1 MADSAIY
8 RLAED
13 VGEALKGRGLV
24 LVTAESCTGG
34 WISEAVTMVPGSSDW
49 FERGFVTYANAAK
62 IEMLGV
68 SADTLARHGAVSEQT
83 LREMLRGVLQHSG
96 ADWAAA
102 VTGIAGPGGGSAG
115 KPVGLVHLGWQ
126 ARKCAA
132 TAQRHQFSGDRA
144 AVREAAARAVLAGL
158 LEELRR

>member
-1 MADSAIY
+1 MAEELGQ
-8 RLAED
+8 LALAL
-13 VGEALKGRGLV
+13 GEALQTRGARLAV
-24 LVTAESCTGG
+24 AESCTGG
-34 WISEAVTMVPGSSDW
+34 LICKLITDIGGSSDW
-49 FERGFVTYANAAK
+49 FERGFITYANEAK

-68 SADTLARHGAVSEQT
+68 SAGTLARHGAVSEQT
-83 LREMLRGVLQHSG
+83 LREMLRGVLQHSS

-126 ARKCAA
+126 AREGVA

-144 AVREAAARAVLAGL
+144 AVRAAAARAVLAGL
-158 LEELRR
+158 LKNLGR